1 MASSFSLKVHGLD
14 ALTKKIHTLPQV
26 ITDDLDRAFQ
36 EAAQAWENGAVR
48 DAPVYDGKLRG
59 SIRSARKGVLW
70 YSVSANVFYAPYIEF
85 GTKKKA
91 RIPSDLQGIAAEFKG
106 GKGGS
111 FKDLLAAI
119 EKWVRKNGIKE
130 VSGKKAA
137 AVRSKGRYKRV
148 KRRAGTYS
156 AAAYWIALNIAKNG
170 IKPHPYFF
178 KQKQTAV
185 NIISRE
191 VTNIYKKIQNG

>member
-1 MASSFSLKVHGLD
+1 MASSFSLKVVGLD
-14 ALTKKIHTLPQV
+14 ALTKKIHTMPQV
-26 ITDDLDRAFQ
+26 ITDGLDRAFQ

-48 DAPVYDGKLRG
+48 DAPVFDGKLRG
-59 SIRSARKGVLW
+59 SIRSTRKGILW

-91 RIPSDLQGIAAEFKG
+91 RIPSDLQAVAAEFKG

-119 EKWVRKNGIKE
+119 QKWVRKTGIKA
-130 VSGKKAA
+130 SGKKQTQKQIAFLI
-137 AVRSKGRYKRV
+137 AVS
-148 KRRAGTYS
+148 
-156 AAAYWIALNIAKNG
+156 IARNG
-170 IKPHPYFF
+170 ISPHPFFF

-191 VTNIYKKIQNG
+191 VTNIYKRIQNG